1 MRYFCAREFRPS
13 LNPRAQFLMSVGT
26 TSSST
31 ARMLSAPKP
40 VLLAMRMTR
49 PIEFVEQEV
58 AVRHR
63 VRSVGHIEVVIEAV
77 QLLRLS
83 WRRWRQ
89 RMHAHPLLLR
99 VLSREAEIDRL
110 LVRERVAVGLLWLQ
124 GHHRRSLRLA
134 YRWRLGTLSRM
145 FSTTALCPASCA
157 VALHDRR
164 TVTACAAIEA
174 TLLANSAWVLVCLVV
189 SCPSVEIEGGLYIWL
204 FEGWLS
210 DIRLKGVQMAVLSEW
225 IA

>member
-1 MRYFCAREFRPS
+1 
-13 LNPRAQFLMSVGT
+13 
-26 TSSST
+26 
-31 ARMLSAPKP
+31 MLSAPKP
-40 VLLAMRMTR
+40 ILLVMRMTR

-63 VRSVGHIEVVIEAV
+63 VRSVGHIEVVIEAI
-77 QLLRLS
+77 QLLRLR

-110 LVRERVAVGLLWLQ
+110 LVRKRVAVGLLLRLQ
-124 GHHRRSLRLA
+124 RRNHRCSLRLTH
-134 YRWRLGTLSRM
+134 RWRLGTLPCV
-145 FSTTALCPASCA
+145 FSTAALGPARCA
-157 VALHDRR
+157 VALHDWR

-174 TLLANSAWVLVCLVV
+174 ALLANSAWVLVCLVV
-189 SCPSVEIEGGLYIWL
+189 SCPAVEIEGRLYIWL
-204 FEGWLS
+204 FEGWLG
-210 DIRLKGVQMAVLSEW
+210 DIRLEGVQMTVLGKW